1 MPRATRLAAV
11 ALGLLAL
18 LPLQPR
24 AAQQKVELVNGIG
37 LIDYS
42 QKPHFKVGDWV
53 RYHVTGSSETGMHD
67 DYEVTVLIGGEE
79 RFWGEDCFWVETWTE
94 PASGGSRA
102 VATLMLSGLMPT
114 VTCREPLPAAP
125 SFCAFASG
133 SGRRNLGCTR

>member
-1 MPRATRLAAV
+1 MPRAIRLAAV

-53 RYHVTGSSETGMHD
+53 RYRTTAIPDSGQVGLAIRKTG
-67 DYEVTVLIGGEE
+67 
-79 RFWGEDCFWVETWTE
+79 RW
-94 PASGGSRA
+94 SGG
-102 VATLMLSGLMPT
+102 
-114 VTCREPLPAAP
+114 CRPPALLR
-125 SFCAFASG
+125 C
-133 SGRRNLGCTR
+133 RRWHP